1 MAKILV
7 VEDNLELNDMVCKH
21 LVAAGYD
28 VTGCLSAEHALDN
41 MENSRFDLII
51 SDIMMPGMDGF
62 EFAEAIRLT
71 DKDVPILFM
80 TARDDMTAKE
90 QGYRIG
96 IDDYIVK
103 PFDIGE
109 LSLRVGALLRRVNI
123 ATQKR
128 IEVGNLILDRE
139 EHTAYIDGKEIS
151 LTVREFDLLYK
162 FLSFPRKTFSR
173 PQLME
178 EFWGYDTSAT
188 SRSVDVYMAELRK
201 KTSDCTGFE
210 IVTVRGLGYKAVIK

>member
-1 MAKILV
+1 MIKILV
-7 VEDNLELNDMVCKH
+7 VEDNAELNKMVCKY

-28 VTGCLSAEHALDN
+28 ITGCLNAENALKK
-41 MENSRFDLII
+41 MESNRFDLII

-71 DKDVPILFM
+71 DKEVPILFM
-80 TARDDMTAKE
+80 TARDDMPAKE
-90 QGYRIG
+90 RGYRIG

-109 LSLRVGALLRRVNI
+109 LSLRVGALLRRINI
-123 ATQKR
+123 ETRKK
-128 IEVGNLILDRE
+128 IEVGNLVLDRE
-139 EHTAYIDGKEIS
+139 EHTAYVNEEEIA

-162 FLSFPRKTFSR
+162 LLSFPRKTFSR
-173 PQLME
+173 PQFME

-201 KTSDCTGFE
+201 KTAGCTGFE
-210 IVTVRGLGYKAVIK
+210 IVTVRGLGYKAVMK

>member
-1 MAKILV
+1 MIKILV
-7 VEDNLELNDMVCKH
+7 VEDNAELNKMVCKY

-28 VTGCLSAEHALDN
+28 ITGCLNAENALKK
-41 MENSRFDLII
+41 MESNRFDLII

-71 DKDVPILFM
+71 DKEVPILFM
-80 TARDDMTAKE
+80 TARDDMPAKE
-90 QGYRIG
+90 RGYRIG

-109 LSLRVGALLRRVNI
+109 LSLRVGALLRRINI
-123 ATQKR
+123 ETRKK
-128 IEVGNLILDRE
+128 IEVGNLVLDRE
-139 EHTAYIDGKEIS
+139 EHTAYVNEEEIA

-162 FLSFPRKTFSR
+162 LLSFPRKTFSR

-201 KTSDCTGFE
+201 KTAGCTGFE
-210 IVTVRGLGYKAVIK
+210 IVTVRGLGYKAVMK